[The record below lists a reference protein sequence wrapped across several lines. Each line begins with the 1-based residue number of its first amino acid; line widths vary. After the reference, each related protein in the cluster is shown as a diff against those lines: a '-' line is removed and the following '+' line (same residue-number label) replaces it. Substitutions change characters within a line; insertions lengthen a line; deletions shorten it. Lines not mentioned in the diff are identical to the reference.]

1 MKQNDPLHEEI
12 WPHETEETLK
22 YKRKFHYSS
31 SSFLLFFIC
40 QLSYDKM
47 EYPEQVRWGSIPSKH
62 NSDIHHKVF
71 GDTECKDPDSA
82 SKNSVKTTFF
92 FHCRCPKRTK
102 KQGNAGFPQL
112 CKDIWRSEVRFVLF
126 FNYYLFIFF
135 YYWRYSIY
143 FSVSHGKFL
152 ASAHYRRH

>member
-92 FHCRCPKRTK
+92 YTVDALKEPKNKAMQVSHSFAKT
-102 KQGNAGFPQL
+102 
-112 CKDIWRSEVRFVLF
+112 SEDLKYVLF
-126 FNYYLFIFF
+126 CFLIIFFFF